1 MGKKYDYLLRENA
14 KIRGKRWKKEGKEEI
29 FTVIG
34 GKNIILERGG
44 GKNIN
49 YLDNYTPDHMIK
61 NEILLHWL
69 DVEFLVGEKITTH
82 PTIFGNLTLTLI

>member
-1 MGKKYDYLLRENA
+1 M
-14 KIRGKRWKKEGKEEI
+14 EGSNG
-29 FTVIG
+29 IG
-34 GKNIILERGG
+34 ARQYFEKADFVMPELFLKDLWI
-44 GKNIN
+44 
-49 YLDNYTPDHMIK
+49 DHMIK